1 MPWILVR
8 DMLVGKSVAGCLI
21 VRRVRWPFGLL
32 SLSSME
38 EETLADCE
46 VK

>member
-1 MPWILVR
+1 MDSGQGYV
-8 DMLVGKSVAGCLI
+8 VGEARRKCLL
-21 VRRVRWPFGLL
+21 VRRVRRPFGLL